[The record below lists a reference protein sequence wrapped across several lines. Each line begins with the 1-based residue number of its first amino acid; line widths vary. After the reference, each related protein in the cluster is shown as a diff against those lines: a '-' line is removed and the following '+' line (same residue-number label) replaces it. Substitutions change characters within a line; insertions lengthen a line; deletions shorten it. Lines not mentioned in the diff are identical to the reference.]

1 VEAAV
6 SRRRTIR
13 LTVAA
18 AIAVVALLVYA
29 ATGPLRGWLA
39 QVVHGR

>member
-1 VEAAV
+1 MLAIAAV
-6 SRRRTIR
+6 
-13 LTVAA
+13 
-18 AIAVVALLVYA
+18 AVLVYA